1 MSQYFPPYKSS
12 GGNIKVEVD
21 LSNYATKTDLKNI
34 THVDISNFVSKT
46 SLASLKTKV
55 DESDIDKLTPVP
67 NGLAK
72 LSNVVKDDVVKKT
85 ECNKLVTKMDNTD
98 TTGFVLKTKF
108 DTDKS
113 DLEKKINDVDKE
125 FLIQMV
131 QSKYRF

>member
-55 DESDIDKLTPVP
+55 DELDIDKLTPVP
-67 NGLAK
+67 NGLAN

-85 ECNKLVTKMDNTD
+85 ECNKLVTKIDNTD